1 MKKIEKN
8 MVAAIEAKKNMN
20 ESNTAVIVNNNGVFV
35 RLYNTI
41 IFALVKGRR
50 YYSDGGWATAT
61 TAGRLRALGADY
73 YFYPRDGFGALD
85 GGKLRTQNE
94 MNNLLFF
101 GRLESRCKI
110 A

>member
-8 MVAAIEAKKNMN
+8 MIAAIEAKKNMN
-20 ESNTAVIVNNNGVFV
+20 ESNTAVIVNKHGVFV

-50 YYSDGGWATAT
+50 YYSDGGWNTVTTAT
-61 TAGRLRALGADY
+61 RLHALGCDY
-73 YFYPRDGFGALD
+73 HCRKNELTALCGD
-85 GGKLRTQNE
+85 KLRTTGE
-94 MNNLLFF
+94 MYNLFMF
-101 GRLESRCKI
+101 GRL

>member
-1 MKKIEKN
+1 MC
-8 MVAAIEAKKNMN
+8 AAVEAKKEMN
-20 ESNTAVIVNNNGVFV
+20 LSNTSVIVNSNGVFV

-41 IFALVKGRR
+41 IFALVRGRR

-61 TAGRLRALGADY
+61 TAGRLRALGAAY
-73 YFYPRDGFGALD
+73 YFYPRDGFGALE

-94 MNNLLFF
+94 MNNLMFW
-101 GRLESRCKI
+101 GRLESRCKL

>member
-1 MKKIEKN
+1 MI
-8 MVAAIEAKKNMN
+8 AAVEAKKEMSL
-20 ESNTAVIVNNNGVFV
+20 SNTSVIVNRHGVFV

-41 IFALVKGRR
+41 IFALVRGRR

-61 TAGRLRALGADY
+61 TASRLNALGANY
-73 YFYPRDGFGALD
+73 HLYARDGFGALD
-85 GGKLRTQNE
+85 GGKLRTYKE

-101 GRLESRCKI
+101 GRL